1 MLVPKSFATETLIVK
16 KSRFIAWADRVDCR
30 DDFKQLLARAVEQYP
45 DARHHCWAYSAFNG
59 RDEGCNDDGEPKG
72 TAGRP
77 MLNVLQ
83 HSDVTN
89 VGVVV
94 IRYFGGTKLGTG
106 GLARAY
112 GEATKMVLDV
122 LVTEEFSRMT
132 TLSLLIDFSGE
143 QLLRHIVSGYN
154 ASIDA
159 AYHSDGMV
167 AHVCVSESDYVAL
180 TDELSGAF
188 PNVEISR
195 PGK

>member
-1 MLVPKSFATETLIVK
+1 MLVPKSFATDTLIVK

-30 DDFKQLLARAVEQYP
+30 DDFKKLLALAVEQYP
-45 DARHHCWAYSAFNG
+45 DARHHCWAYTTFNG
-59 RDEGCNDDGEPKG
+59 RDEGCHDDGEPKG

-83 HSDVTN
+83 HSNMTN

-112 GEATKMVLDV
+112 GEATKMALEA
-122 LVTEEFSRMT
+122 LVTEEFSMMV

-143 QLLRHIVSGYN
+143 QLLRHLVSGYN
-154 ASIDA
+154 GSIDA
-159 AYHSDGMV
+159 TYHSNGLEV
-167 AHVCVSESDYVAL
+167 KVCVSESDCAAL
-180 TDELSGAF
+180 IDELSNAF
-188 PNVEISR
+188 PGVEIAR
-195 PGK
+195 RGK